1 MIILNGIQ
9 ELKVLKHTECQEKK
23 ETDRET
29 IDTRYNNK
37 GKSFEENWLIP
48 KTV

>member
-9 ELKVLKHTECQEKK
+9 ELKVLKHTECQKKKK

-37 GKSFEENWLIP
+37 GKSFEEN
-48 KTV
+48 